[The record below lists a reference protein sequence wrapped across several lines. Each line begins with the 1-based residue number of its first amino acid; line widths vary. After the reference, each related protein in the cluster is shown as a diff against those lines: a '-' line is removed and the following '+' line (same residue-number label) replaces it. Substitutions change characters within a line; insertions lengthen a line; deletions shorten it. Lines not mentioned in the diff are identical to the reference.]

1 MLFKTKIFG
10 LPMKIE
16 LNLPPY
22 TEARIKKNEDGLF
35 IFDVLRRKYVSLTPE
50 EWVRQNFINYLIK
63 FKGYSPTLMNN
74 EVKLSLNGMTR
85 RCDSILYSQNMQPKM
100 IIEYKAPNIRI
111 TQKVFDQICRYNM
124 TLKVDYLIISNGM
137 EHFCCRIDY
146 ENSSY
151 VFLEDIPNYNEL

>member
-1 MLFKTKIFG
+1 
-10 LPMKIE
+10 MKIE

-74 EVKLSLNGMTR
+74 EVKLSLNGMNR

>member
-1 MLFKTKIFG
+1 
-10 LPMKIE
+10 MKIE

-124 TLKVDYLIISNGM
+124 TLKVNYLIISNGM

>member
-1 MLFKTKIFG
+1 
-10 LPMKIE
+10 MKIE

>member
-1 MLFKTKIFG
+1 
-10 LPMKIE
+10 MKIE

-124 TLKVDYLIISNGM
+124 TLKVGYLIISNGM